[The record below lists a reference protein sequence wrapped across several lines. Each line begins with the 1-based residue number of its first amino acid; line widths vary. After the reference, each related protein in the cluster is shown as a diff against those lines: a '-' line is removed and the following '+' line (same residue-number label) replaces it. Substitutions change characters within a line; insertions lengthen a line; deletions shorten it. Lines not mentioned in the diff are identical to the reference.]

1 MASDRD
7 PGSWPGSVGP
17 EEDDEDEERDGGDDD
32 GHSGCP
38 QRCQRETQRSDAHF
52 HAKFVWEILTRQSRK
67 ATIETKRKES
77 VKQIKV
83 NS

>member
-1 MASDRD
+1 MAADGD

-38 QRCQRETQRSDAHF
+38 QRCQ
-52 HAKFVWEILTRQSRK
+52 
-67 ATIETKRKES
+67 
-77 VKQIKV
+77 
-83 NS
+83 